1 MIEIDRH
8 SPKPLFL
15 QVKEKLRQQI
25 TSGHLSTNEAIPDER
40 TLAKDLGLSRVTVRR
55 AILELAQEGLL
66 ERIRG
71 RGTFVRPLGP
81 AGDPSTAARTTFAV
95 VAPFGR
101 SEVKNSLFYHRI
113 LLGIHDGASETGAA
127 IVFRKLRRP
136 YDEFVRE
143 LGAEAGLDGLIVLGI
158 VDQELLHCVAG
169 LGGPVVLVD
178 SAQPEGGPLVDQ
190 VGVIN
195 EEGAYDA
202 VSALIEL
209 GHRRI
214 ALFNFEPLTQ
224 AARGRRAGY
233 ERALADH
240 GIEADPAICISAP
253 LTADEGYDAMAR
265 AFEAGLDA
273 TAVFCAADEFAV
285 AAMTA
290 ARESGLRVPRDL
302 SIVGFGDAGH
312 FTSPTLSTVRMP
324 VEEMGLR
331 ALDVLRRR
339 MERPGSPPERV
350 QLASQWVPRGT
361 TAGPPET
368 KNQASSSKGETR

>member
-1 MIEIDRH
+1 MIKIDRH

-15 QVKEKLRQQI
+15 QVKEKLRLEI
-25 TSGHLSTNEAIPDER
+25 TSGRLSAHEVIPDER
-40 TLAKDLGLSRVTVRR
+40 TLAKELGISRVTVRR
-55 AILELAQEGLL
+55 AILELAQEGML

-71 RGTFVRPLGP
+71 RGTFVLPTGP
-81 AGDPSTAARTTFAV
+81 AGDPATAARTTFAV

-113 LLGIHDGASETGAA
+113 LLGIHDAAGETGAA
-127 IVFRKLRRP
+127 IVFRKLRKP
-136 YDEFVRE
+136 YGEFVRK
-143 LGAEAGLDGLIVLGI
+143 LGAEGGLAGLIVLGI
-158 VDQELLHCVAG
+158 VDQELLQAVAG
-169 LGGPVVLVD
+169 LEGPVVLVD
-178 SAQPEGGPLVDQ
+178 SAQPEGGPLIDQ
-190 VGVIN
+190 VGVISD
-195 EEGAYDA
+195 EGAYDA

-240 GIEADPAICISAP
+240 AIEADPGLYISAP

-265 AFEAGLDA
+265 ALEAGLDA

-290 ARESGLRVPRDL
+290 ARESGLRVPRDI

-331 ALDVLRRR
+331 AVDVLRRR
-339 MERPGSPPERV
+339 IERPGSPPERV
-350 QLASQWVPRGT
+350 LLASQWVPRGT
-361 TAGPPET
+361 TAAPPGPSD
-368 KNQASSSKGETR
+368 QASSSKGE